1 MVVTDEE
8 LESIKSDADRSMK
21 IVQFANADEIS
32 PIFFEK
38 PYQIVA
44 QPGGE
49 RALELLRQAMLA
61 EGKVAIGTTV
71 LGNSETPV
79 AIMPYGDDLVMIT
92 LHYASEVKDIP
103 KNVQHLDVAEPEL
116 DMAKRLIDSMTEPF
130 DPARFK
136 NAYQEKLMDLIQS
149 KIAGKAVVT
158 ERAAERPNNI
168 IDLMDALTAS
178 LKQQEGGSEG
188 AAKAPARKC
197 TATRSSAKSGTSA
210 EQDQAAKETDAPGD
224 GAGKPAPKRSR
235 KRAS

>member
-1 MVVTDEE
+1 
-8 LESIKSDADRSMK
+8 
-21 IVQFANADEIS
+21 
-32 PIFFEK
+32 
-38 PYQIVA
+38 
-44 QPGGE
+44 
-49 RALELLRQAMLA
+49 
-61 EGKVAIGTTV
+61 
-71 LGNSETPV
+71 
-79 AIMPYGDDLVMIT
+79 MPYGDDLVMIT